1 MDCGIWDWIIFI
13 LNESKWHFYHM
24 QAIITCGLLKT
35 IFLFWLG
42 FFGKLCSYVWLVL
55 FQGRRLDGL
64 WTDGKRHKLQGV
76 WLGQYYVIRF
86 VIMTSLGSSCLNQP
100 KQRQISH
107 AFNPSRWTDEMNCN
121 GAYETH
127 CCLIAVQYSAPAL
140 LYLIIEQT
148 TLHSPPI
155 MYTIGICI
163 HS

>member
-1 MDCGIWDWIIFI
+1 MSQSDIYY
-13 LNESKWHFYHM
+13 NM
-24 QAIITCGLLKT
+24 QAVVTCDLLKT
-35 IFLFWLG
+35 MFFIFNQIYVFRK
-42 FFGKLCSYVWLVL
+42 FCSYVWLVL
-55 FQGRRLDGL
+55 KTACIQERRIDGL